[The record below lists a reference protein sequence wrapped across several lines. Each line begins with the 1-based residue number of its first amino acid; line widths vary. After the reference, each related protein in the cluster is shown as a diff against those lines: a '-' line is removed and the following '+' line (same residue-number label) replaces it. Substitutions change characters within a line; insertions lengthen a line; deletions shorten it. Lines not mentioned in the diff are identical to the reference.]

1 MSNNSSSGT
10 IDFPV
15 TASFSALSIISLL
28 LTATFR
34 KFSKMDSIKNRSHV
48 HTLFDLS
55 PSKTAS
61 SSRFIHFAC
70 LQIMMLFALFTIL
83 FRKEINSQ
91 IKLKLEIFCSRR
103 CCLPHLLFF
112 CVAVWGNIRLGWES
126 CSKYDYCAFGND
138 SIGHKSIYVGW
149 IGN

>member
-1 MSNNSSSGT
+1 VSNNSSSGT

-91 IKLKLEIFCSRR
+91 IKLKLEIFFLFKKLLPATFTILLCCSLRKYPVGLR
-103 CCLPHLLFF
+103 
-112 CVAVWGNIRLGWES
+112 VVQQIRLL
-126 CSKYDYCAFGND
+126 C
-138 SIGHKSIYVGW
+138 IR
-149 IGN
+149 